1 MYLVKLGNG
10 VVWKRHI
17 DQIVAVD
24 TGVVVDEGVVDV
36 NNADSQLSV
45 KSPESLEGQ
54 SVDLKTPVSPS
65 IRKTPSPRSPQAASP
80 GHRRDVAPRRPRHS
94 HTAVSPSSLHTN
106 PICHPT
112 S

>member
-1 MYLVKLGNG
+1 MSLFHTKMSDVVYLVKLGNG

-54 SVDLKTPVSPS
+54 SADLKTPESY
-65 IRKTPSPRSPQAASP
+65 
-80 GHRRDVAPRRPRHS
+80 HS
-94 HTAVSPSSLHTN
+94 QDAIPPLT
-106 PICHPT
+106 T
-112 S
+112 SCQSWTQT